1 MALGQAEYQTKMVI
15 LDEESRRLK
24 QKHREELK
32 EYEINKAREIGRL
45 RDEFDITEKDL
56 KDRINK
62 VELLKHSL
70 EDVKNILTLKRKRI
84 KNCVIIGSKSFK
96 SVNFHN

>member
-32 EYEINKAREIGRL
+32 DYEINKSREIGRL
-45 RDEFDITEKDL
+45 KDEFDITEKDL

-62 VELLKHSL
+62 TELIKHSL
-70 EDVKNILTLKRKRI
+70 EDVIIIYLFKKRKDL
-84 KNCVIIGSKSFK
+84 FLL
-96 SVNFHN
+96 

>member
-1 MALGQAEYQTKMVI
+1 LALGQAEYQTKMVI

-32 EYEINKAREIGRL
+32 DYEINKSREIGRL
-45 RDEFDITEKDL
+45 KDEFDITEKDL

-62 VELLKHSL
+62 TELIKHSL
-70 EDVKNILTLKRKRI
+70 EDVIIIYLFKKRKDL
-84 KNCVIIGSKSFK
+84 FLL
-96 SVNFHN
+96 

>member
-15 LDEESRRLK
+15 LDEDSRRLK

-32 EYEINKAREIGRL
+32 DYEINKSREIGRL
-45 RDEFDITEKDL
+45 KDEFDITEKDL

-62 VELLKHSL
+62 TELIKHSL
-70 EDVKNILTLKRKRI
+70 EDVIYLIKKRKDLFLLLINILL
-84 KNCVIIGSKSFK
+84 
-96 SVNFHN
+96 